1 MSGSFSDRKS
11 REWRRRLLRFEK
23 HPSTIKEFCRREGVS
38 EPSFYLWRKRLGL
51 KDAPKPTPAQLP
63 APDEASAEAPAGFRP
78 VRLLTASSLTAHLPG
93 GMRMVVPMSEPD
105 SLRAV
110 VDALARVDAEL
121 RETRPC

>member
-51 KDAPKPTPAQLP
+51 KDAQKPV
-63 APDEASAEAPAGFRP
+63 PDEPPAGFRP
-78 VRLLTASSLTAHLPG
+78 VRLLTPESLVAHLPG

-105 SLRAV
+105 GLRAV

-121 RETRPC
+121 RVETRPC

>member
-23 HPSTIKEFCRREGVS
+23 YPSTIKEFCRREGVS
-38 EPSFYLWRKRLGL
+38 EPSFYLWRKRLGM
-51 KDAPKPTPAQLP
+51 KDASKPTPAHLR
-63 APDEASAEAPAGFRP
+63 APDESPAGFRP

-105 SLRAV
+105 GLRAV

-121 RETRPC
+121 REARPC

>member
-11 REWRRRLLRFEK
+11 REWRRRFLRFEK

-51 KDAPKPTPAQLP
+51 KDAPKPTPAESP
-63 APDEASAEAPAGFRP
+63 TGFRP
-78 VRLLTASSLTAHLPG
+78 VRLLTRESLVAHLPG

-105 SLRAV
+105 GLRAV
-110 VDALARVDAEL
+110 IDALARVDAEL
-121 RETRPC
+121 RAEARPC

>member
-51 KDAPKPTPAQLP
+51 KNAQKPVRAESPA
-63 APDEASAEAPAGFRP
+63 ESPAGFRP
-78 VRLLTASSLTAHLPG
+78 VRLLTRESLVAHLPG

-105 SLRAV
+105 GLRAV
-110 VDALARVDAEL
+110 IDALARVDAEL
-121 RETRPC
+121 LAEARPC